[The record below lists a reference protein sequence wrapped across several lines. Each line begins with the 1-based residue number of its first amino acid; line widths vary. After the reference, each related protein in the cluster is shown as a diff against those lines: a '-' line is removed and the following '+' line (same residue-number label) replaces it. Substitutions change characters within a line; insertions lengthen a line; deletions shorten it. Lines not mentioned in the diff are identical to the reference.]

1 MAKSKSPVW
10 LQEELMQAA
19 ASTAKRFD
27 RSATEQVEYWAN
39 LGRSVSSILDP
50 DALLSVASGLASIKV
65 EPVFSVPID
74 ADSVFQT
81 LENDRESA
89 LLSVAVTTSTVRYQA
104 SLKQLGYLERIDSDN
119 NITTGLFENGQ
130 FIESNG
136 LES

>member
-1 MAKSKSPVW
+1 MAKLTSPVR
-10 LQEELMQAA
+10 LQEELMKAA
-19 ASTAKRFD
+19 ASTAKGFD

-65 EPVFSVPID
+65 EPVFSAPID
-74 ADSVFQT
+74 AGSVFQT

-89 LLSVAVTTSTVRYQA
+89 LLSAAVTTSTVRYQA

-119 NITTGLFENGQ
+119 NITIGLFENGQ